1 MYRDVFGEKVSRA
14 KWKEMQDA
22 AKNRREL
29 IGAGYCSRRDL
40 MKLGLITAGGLLIP
54 KKGLSARIGSPLPV
68 MQAASCPD
76 VIKPFVD
83 QLPIMPIKQPVS
95 SLSPAPTECPNTNI
109 NPANGLPFEGRTRCH
124 QAFSQFTPKKLYS
137 VSQQIAQ
144 VQVSSSLPMQTMFT
158 FDGFTPGPTYV
169 AHYGE
174 PILVRN
180 FANLPPPPY
189 PGLFGNPY
197 VTTHLHNGHTPSESD
212 GFFADFYPIDS
223 SGNPA
228 SPYQPGQFYDQHY
241 PNVLAGFS
249 STNPPDGDINESL
262 STLWYHDHHVG
273 FTSQNTYKGLVGQY
287 LLFNQFDTGDSSTGF
302 HLPSFPAFD
311 IPMIFRDAVFD
322 DSCNLA
328 FDMMNIDG
336 ILGDVF
342 MVNGVVQ
349 PFLNVL
355 PQRYRFRWTNVGPSR
370 FYDLFLTNLKNLSA
384 TNKFFQIANDGNLL
398 PNPINVT
405 DVTIGVA
412 ERCDVMVDFSGL
424 QGQTF
429 YIENRLQQLVGRGPA
444 DPPVILP
451 AGQGNLLLQINV
463 VSPHHGSTAAPGGT
477 TTDPS
482 VDPKKNPKF
491 YSLPDTTA
499 APVVTRHFAW
509 DRLNGM
515 WSVNGRFVDPAET
528 RFTIT
533 QNTVE
538 NWVMTNLSGDWQH
551 PLHIHLEEHQILS
564 RNGQPPSPAET
575 SRKDVMRIHQGETVK
590 LFFRFRDWTGRYPV
604 HCHNVVHED
613 HQMMMRWEI
622 QPEGDK
628 NRNP

>member
-1 MYRDVFGEKVSRA
+1 MYYNVFGEKVSRA
-14 KWKEMQDA
+14 KYKEMQDA

-29 IGAGYCSRRDL
+29 IAGGCYTRRDL

-68 MQAASCPD
+68 MQPASPA
-76 VIKPFVD
+76 VKPFVD
-83 QLPIMPIKQPVS
+83 PMPIMPIKQPVS
-95 SLSPAPTECPNTNI
+95 SLTPTPTECPNTAI

-124 QAFSQFTPKKLYS
+124 QAFAQFAPKKLYQ
-137 VSQQIAQ
+137 VSQHAAQ
-144 VQVSSSLPMQTMFT
+144 VSVSSSLPVQTLWT
-158 FDGFTPGPTYV
+158 FDGVSPGPTYV

-180 FANLPPPPY
+180 VCNLPPPSQN
-189 PGLFGNPY
+189 GGFGHPT

-212 GFFADFYPIDS
+212 GFFADFFPIDAQ
-223 SGNPA
+223 GNEVLTGA
-228 SPYQPGQFYDQHY
+228 QGQFYDQHY
-241 PNVLAGFS
+241 PNVLAGFA
-249 STNPPDGDINESL
+249 STNPPTGDINESL
-262 STLWYHDHHVG
+262 STLWYHDHRVA

-287 LLFNQFDTGDSSTGF
+287 LLFNQFDTGNETTGF
-302 HLPSFPAFD
+302 RLPSFPQFD

-322 DSCNLA
+322 SNGILQFDLMNL
-328 FDMMNIDG
+328 DG
-336 ILGDVF
+336 ILGDTF
-342 MVNGVVQ
+342 LVNGVVQ
-349 PFLNVL
+349 PFLNVQ
-355 PQRYRFRWTNVGPSR
+355 PRRYRFRWTNVGPSR
-370 FYDLFLTNLKNLSA
+370 FFEIFLTNLQDLSA
-384 TNKFFQIANDGNLL
+384 TNTFFQIANDGNLL
-398 PNPINVT
+398 PKAIQVSS
-405 DVTIGVA
+405 VTIGVA
-412 ERCDVMVDFSGL
+412 ERCDVIIDFS
-424 QGQTF
+424 QAAGQTF
-429 YIENRLQQLVGRGPA
+429 YLENRLQQLVGRGPA

-451 AGQGNLLLQINV
+451 AGQGNLLLQIRVGGNQKAGV
-463 VSPHHGSTAAPGGT
+463 APAVIDNSA
-477 TTDPS
+477 DPR
-482 VDPKKNPKF
+482 NGLTF
-491 YSLPDTTA
+491 YPLPDNTA

-515 WSVNGRFVDPAET
+515 WSVNGRFVDNEET

-538 NWVMTNLSGDWQH
+538 HWMMTNLSGDWQH

-564 RNGQPPSPAET
+564 RNGAPPPNFEV
-575 SRKDVMRIHQGETVK
+575 SRKDVMRIHQNEKVL

-613 HQMMMRWEI
+613 HAMIMRWEI

>member
-1 MYRDVFGEKVSRA
+1 
-14 KWKEMQDA
+14 
-22 AKNRREL
+22 
-29 IGAGYCSRRDL
+29 
-40 MKLGLITAGGLLIP
+40 MKLGLITAGGMLIP
-54 KKGLSARIGSPLPV
+54 KSGLSARLGSPLPV
-68 MQAASCPD
+68 MQAASCAGL
-76 VIKPFVD
+76 IQPFVD
-83 QLPIMPIKQPVS
+83 PLLIMPIKQPVS
-95 SLSPAPTECPNTNI
+95 SLTPAPTECPNTAI

-124 QAFSQFTPKKLYS
+124 QAFQEFFPKKLYQ
-137 VSQQIAQ
+137 VSQQAAQ
-144 VQVSSSLPMQTMFT
+144 VTVSSSLPPQTLWT
-158 FDGFTPGPTYV
+158 FDGFSPGPTYV

-180 FANLPPPPY
+180 VNNLPPLSQN
-189 PGLFGNPY
+189 GGFGRPT

-212 GFFADFYPIDS
+212 GFFQDFYPIDANGNEVL
-223 SGNPA
+223 SGG
-228 SPYQPGQFYDQHY
+228 QGQFYDQQY

-249 STNPPDGDINESL
+249 FDFPPDGNINESL

-287 LLFNQFDTGDSSTGF
+287 LLFNQFDTGNESTGF
-302 HLPSFPAFD
+302 HLPTFPDFD

-322 DSCNLA
+322 STNNGPCTLA
-328 FDMMNIDG
+328 FDLFNIDG

-349 PFLNVL
+349 PFLHVQ
-355 PQRYRFRWTNVGPSR
+355 PRRYRFRWTNVGPSR
-370 FYDLFLTNLKNLSA
+370 FYSLFLTNLNNLGA
-384 TNKFFQIANDGNLL
+384 INKFFQIANDGNLL
-398 PNPINVT
+398 PNPIQV
-405 DVTIGVA
+405 DRVTIGVA
-412 ERCDVMVDFSGL
+412 ERCDVIVDFTGL

-429 YIENRLQQLVGRGPA
+429 YIENRLQQLLGRGPA

-451 AGQGNLLLQINV
+451 AGQGNLLLKIIV
-463 VSPHHGSTAAPGGT
+463 DKSSTTKTSAAAGGGT
-477 TTDPS
+477 TDGS
-482 VDPKKNPKF
+482 VDPKNNPKF
-491 YSLPDTTA
+491 YPLPDNTA

-509 DRLNGM
+509 DRLNGQ

-538 NWVMTNLSGDWQH
+538 HWVMTNLSGDWQH

-564 RNGQPPSPAET
+564 RNGAPPPDFEV
-575 SRKDVMRIHQGETVK
+575 SRKDVMRIHQGEKVV

-613 HQMMMRWEI
+613 NAMMMRWEI
-622 QPEGDK
+622 QPTGDK